1 MQNFFPQFP
10 NPHQISLD
18 FKYKFE
24 ILTSTGI
31 FWCFQPNR
39 FQIIK
44 LSEEEEKKKAR
55 YLSIYYRIMNYLQE
69 GPVKCTSPN
78 FN

>member
-1 MQNFFPQFP
+1 MQNFFQQFP

-18 FKYKFE
+18 LNTNLRSLPQLAFFGV
-24 ILTSTGI
+24 S
-31 FWCFQPNR
+31 NR
-39 FQIIK
+39 ISFK
-44 LSEEEEKKKAR
+44 LSNYQRKKKKKMAR

-69 GPVKCTSPN
+69 GPVQCTSPN